1 MLEVLQNPHLRSRHW
16 AALSH
21 VLDLKVG
28 KDGAPLLTFGQAGSP
43 AGPGRVEEHHAVS
56 WNLGAFLPELLA
68 VANRAT
74 QEHHIEVA
82 LEHLTDIWGGM
93 ELPIERNE
101 DGIGF
106 ASLQLL
112 QDELAKSQQLVA
124 AAFASAVHGD
134 RAKPWQ

>member
-1 MLEVLQNPHLRSRHW
+1 
-16 AALSH
+16 
-21 VLDLKVG
+21 
-28 KDGAPLLTFGQAGSP
+28 
-43 AGPGRVEEHHAVS
+43 
-56 WNLGAFLPELLA
+56 
-68 VANRAT
+68 
-74 QEHHIEVA
+74 
-82 LEHLTDIWGGM
+82 M

-134 RAKPWQ
+134 RAKPWQAKQRSLLFFVFDRFILVYFLFILFALLAFLFTVCTFVPNTV